1 MALGHD
7 GYPIRDSDRVVSM
20 TRTIDG
26 HARFEVFCLDYWR
39 RVVCHGS
46 PSDSTL
52 VLHAH
57 GTGPLESDMF
67 LDIEVMCAED
77 HSLLWKR
84 VVNIQR
90 AWRRHACSS
99 PELGW
104 HLFRCPRS
112 QRVWLWNEGTD
123 ECFFA
128 DAVEVCSWRHYGYRP
143 GRTGPLRTWWHHED
157 SGRWFWHPWL

>member
-1 MALGHD
+1 MAR
-7 GYPIRDSDRVVSM
+7 P
-20 TRTIDG
+20 IDG
-26 HARFEVFCLDYWR
+26 HACFEVFCLDYWR

-46 PSDSTL
+46 PGDSTL

-90 AWRRHACSS
+90 AWRRHA
-99 PELGW
+99 
-104 HLFRCPRS
+104 
-112 QRVWLWNEGTD
+112 
-123 ECFFA
+123 
-128 DAVEVCSWRHYGYRP
+128 
-143 GRTGPLRTWWHHED
+143 
-157 SGRWFWHPWL
+157 